1 MREVYRLKKGTLEST
16 DIKLPIDF
24 GLVYED
30 DGTFI
35 VDVYI
40 NESFNLS
47 EFSKRRY
54 DEQDTTS
61 FNCHCKTDKNNK
73 IEITTLHFTM
83 TVPYESKIS
92 MICYG
97 SITHTELTDFP
108 TTPDELTEEPH
119 KLHYLELEGLK
130 MTFTDVT
137 EQIRARGG
145 EKISDGK
152 DLKRD
157 HTRALL
163 VADRFPY
170 NQVFY
175 KDSNS
180 DNIIVEFPNNSN
192 NTLLYKTFIELKR
205 DYVSALSF
213 LNGAEVK
220 VRAEFTGYYY
230 SVGKI
235 DSQIS
240 ITYSFK
246 RIVNGRHNDYIPL
259 RSHLNIGQNILNRF
273 FIFSFDKYRE
283 WNKALDL
290 NSIVFYL
297 SNAEQSKGIE
307 DRFFIQIIAFE
318 RLAAKYV
325 DTLNEKE
332 AFASD
337 PEKFETVKGL
347 ILDVIERHKGIFG
360 KHINSIKGRI
370 GDLNIVRRKRTEE
383 KFLSIIEDAK
393 IDLTPDLENL
403 VRVVRHNAIHKG
415 EIGQADDIVK
425 NCILLDQLLRD
436 IILNLVE
443 YERGN
448 EKK

>member
-1 MREVYRLKKGTLEST
+1 MREVYRLKKGTLESA
-16 DIKLPIDF
+16 DNKLPIDF

-30 DGTFI
+30 GGIFI

-47 EFSKRRY
+47 EFSKKRY
-54 DEQDTTS
+54 NEQDTKS
-61 FNCHCKTDKNNK
+61 FNCYCQTDKNNK
-73 IEITTLHFTM
+73 IEITSLSFTM
-83 TVPYESKIS
+83 TVPYEWKIS
-92 MICYG
+92 MICNG
-97 SITHTELTDFP
+97 SITHTELRDFP
-108 TTPDELTEEPH
+108 KIPDELKDEPH

-130 MTFTDVT
+130 MTFTDIT

-145 EKISDGK
+145 EKIMDGE
-152 DLKRD
+152 DMKRD

-163 VADRFPY
+163 VADQFPY
-170 NQVFY
+170 NQVFHN
-175 KDSNS
+175 DNNS

-192 NTLLYKTFIELKR
+192 NTLSYKTFLELKR

-213 LNGAEVK
+213 INGAEVK
-220 VRAEFTGYYY
+220 IRAEFTGDYY

-240 ITYSFK
+240 VTYSFK
-246 RIVNGRHNDYIPL
+246 KIINRRYNNYIPL
-259 RSHLNIGQNILNRF
+259 RSHLNVGQNILNRF

-283 WNKALDL
+283 RNKSLDL

-318 RLAAKYV
+318 RLASKYV
-325 DTLNEKE
+325 DTLSEKE
-332 AFASD
+332 VLASD
-337 PEKFETVKGL
+337 PEKFEIVKGQ
-347 ILDVIERHKGIFG
+347 ILDIIKQNKGIFG

-370 GDLNIVRRKRTEE
+370 GDLNIIKRTRTEE
-383 KFLSIIEDAK
+383 KFLTIIEDMK

-403 VRVVRHNAIHKG
+403 VRVVRHQAIHKG
-415 EIGQADDIVK
+415 VIGQAGDIVK
-425 NCILLDQLLRD
+425 NYQLLDKLLRD

-443 YERGN
+443 YKR
-448 EKK
+448 EK